1 MATKISKAVNTIP
14 DKNQKITDSQC
25 HFAIQNIIPITNNAP
40 ISEKYNA
47 NVVKVGIPKLSKGR
61 KNVEVKLLRANI
73 DNAEEI
79 HDMQE
84 EAFREL
90 LEKYQD
96 FDTNPG
102 NENVEKVEARF
113 KQNFTFY
120 YFICS
125 GQQKVGAVRVV
136 DIKEAGKN
144 KRL

>member
-47 NVVKVGIPKLSKGR
+47 NVVKVGISKLSKGR

-102 NENVEKVEARF
+102 NENVEKVEARL

>member
-1 MATKISKAVNTIP
+1 M
-14 DKNQKITDSQC
+14 
-25 HFAIQNIIPITNNAP
+25 
-40 ISEKYNA
+40 
-47 NVVKVGIPKLSKGR
+47 
-61 KNVEVKLLRANI
+61 EVKLLRANI

-102 NENVEKVEARF
+102 NENVEKVEARL

-120 YFICS
+120 YFICI